1 MTKPIVTFR
10 NFVNAPK
17 NQTNKEKLEAN
28 KNKYFHN
35 DLCLRRCSELFETLT
50 LQMNRALSPL

>member
-1 MTKPIVTFR
+1 MTEPVLTFR

-28 KNKYFHN
+28 KSKQFYN
-35 DLCLRRCSELFETLT
+35 DLCLRRRSELFETP
-50 LQMNRALSPL
+50 PLPPFHPN